1 MEGRGGDLSQ
11 ERLVGKVEE
20 DTVGEPLERGEE
32 GVVRPQE
39 EESVSDPP
47 RDGIDEEEGE
57 DLEVKRVTFASR
69 LAAAAGGFGGAVYR
83 TAAAAG
89 TMLSDRALRQKGAEV
104 ISSNAAKGMKGIQQ
118 GLSTGAYGIQRG
130 FETLFE
136 GPRQIQNTLAR
147 LSKQFEE
154 QRMKALLEE
163 EKDAPMDVQIGF
175 AVYEDAPQELRSRL
189 WMALMRDSTLRQ
201 EFSEEY
207 SRYSRN
213 QRDVVRHVEARD
225 ESAMGVGA
233 PSDVLDGGDA
243 EKKNSQDEE
252 EWEVMGDRGTGKWRQ
267 GGALLKAGKSNC
279 VQPWNSTKE
288 DFKQRLMEAMI
299 HVEWPLE
306 SDIRDDGRYATL
318 LQISVGQEDIDEVI
332 SRDIHRTFPEHPLF
346 GFEQGQKSLFNL
358 LKAYSLHDLEVGYCQ
373 GMAFV
378 AGLLL
383 FFVPEEQAFE
393 ILCRFMDAPPYGFGL
408 RKLYLPGLMGLKVIL
423 EMFDILLEKHMPNLK
438 SHLESNGATPVLY
451 ASQWFLSL
459 FSCPFPV
466 PFCARIIDIM
476 LLEGSD
482 AIILRTAI
490 AIMGECEAELMMQ
503 ENFEE
508 LLMYLKVDPL
518 RWDSIRLRRVVNG
531 GINSPITDEE
541 LHDAFEQASK
551 YIKSLEEGA
560 VSSDKDGSQ
569 TSIPVE
575 ESLQDTIEKQDSE
588 MASEY
593 GQIIQDLDTMW
604 NESASSVSSET
615 QENNECHMD
624 EHERKID

>member
-1 MEGRGGDLSQ
+1 MALWSSRINFEFNIYFMEGRGGDKSP
-11 ERLVGKVEE
+11 EGLVGKIEE

-32 GVVRPQE
+32 GVVRSE
-39 EESVSDPP
+39 GETSVSNVPQ
-47 RDGIDEEEGE
+47 DGIYEDERE
-57 DLEVKRVTFASR
+57 DAVVKKVTFASR

-89 TMLSDRALRQKGAEV
+89 TMLSDRSLRQKGAEV

-136 GPRQIQNTLAR
+136 GPRQIQSTLAR

-189 WMALMRDSTLRQ
+189 WMSVMRDSALCR

-207 SRYSRN
+207 SRYARN
-213 QRDVVRHVEARD
+213 ERDVETRG
-225 ESAMGVGA
+225 GVVAGS
-233 PSDVLDGGDA
+233 SDALDGGDV
-243 EKKNSQDEE
+243 EKKDSPDEE
-252 EWEVMGDRGTGKWRQ
+252 GWEVMGDRGTGKWRQ

-279 VQPWNSTKE
+279 VQPWNSAKE
-288 DFKQRLMEAMI
+288 DFKQRLMEEMI
-299 HVEWPLE
+299 RVEWPLE
-306 SDIRDDGRYATL
+306 SDVREDGRYATL
-318 LQISVGQEDIDEVI
+318 LQISVGQEDVDEVI

-393 ILCRFMDAPPYGFGL
+393 IFCRFMDVPPYGIGL
-408 RKLYLPGLMGLKVIL
+408 RKLYLPGLVGLKVVL
-423 EMFDILLEKHMPNLK
+423 EMFDILLEKHLPNLK

-476 LLEGSD
+476 LLEGKD
-482 AIILRTAI
+482 GIIIRTAI

-518 RWDSIRLRRVVNG
+518 RWDSIRLRRVLNG

-541 LHDAFEQASK
+541 LDGAYEQAST

-560 VSSDKDGSQ
+560 VSPTKDDSPR
-569 TSIPVE
+569 SIPVE
-575 ESLQDTIEKQDSE
+575 QSLQDAIEKQDSE

-604 NESASSVSSET
+604 NESASSVGSET
-615 QENNECHMD
+615 QLQ
-624 EHERKID
+624 